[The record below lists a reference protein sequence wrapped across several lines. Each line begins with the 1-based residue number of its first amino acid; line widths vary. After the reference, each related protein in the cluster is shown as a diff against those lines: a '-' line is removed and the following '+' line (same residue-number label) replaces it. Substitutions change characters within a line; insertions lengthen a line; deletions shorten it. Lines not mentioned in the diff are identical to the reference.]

1 MKHARQQI
9 TVFQQCGSGEG
20 KIAGLRRYGQ
30 EQLRLQIVD
39 IDQQLPPLLD
49 DTSELL
55 PSRLST
61 DLVLD
66 FLPHPDLA
74 YDLASLCSRLGI
86 PVVASGKKHRV
97 PGCIC
102 PPT

>member
-1 MKHARQQI
+1 MIQPRQHI
-9 TVFQQCGSGEG
+9 TVFQQCGNGES
-20 KIAGLRRYGQ
+20 KIAGLRRFGQ
-30 EQLRLQIVD
+30 ERVRLHVVD

-49 DTSELL
+49 DTGELL

-66 FLPHPDLA
+66 FLSHPDLS
-74 YDLASLCSRLGI
+74 YDLASLCNRLGI
-86 PVVASGKKHRV
+86 PVVASGKKHRI